1 MIRWVLPALML
12 VPAPGVAAI
21 RGLFVGIDKY
31 RYSTTHVPE
40 AEFNDLQGAVSDTA
54 RIKAAFADALG
65 LDLDPGPV
73 AGRCKGE
80 NGVSITLTD
89 DCADRAAILAAF
101 DRQVMV
107 SRNGDT
113 LVFYFA
119 GHGSRFVDTVE
130 LRQASRYNSTILAA
144 DARKPGALEGGD
156 ILDREWRDR
165 IDAATAHGINIVTI
179 FDSCNSGT
187 GTREGEGRSRGV
199 PWLKAAQVAPL
210 PDRPPSVAGSSGQG
224 YRMHFAAALDTE
236 ESREVRDGG
245 VFTTAF
251 VETLPVLAHATF
263 EDIATEV
270 ALKVAAR
277 GHGAQ
282 HPQAEGERNASFG
295 GARNRTV
302 VLRARPDGD
311 KLVLDAGTLSG
322 MTQGSQVA
330 VFARRIDALDPKST
344 PIATGRISDVGPTNA
359 SIILDAAP
367 VAPLPPNLSVRETQH
382 AYGTQ
387 VIDIGVAD
395 AAFGAAVTTAIAELA
410 FVRITDTPA
419 YRIAAESPGS
429 TRAVLTAADG
439 TSRLSL
445 GDVQDPG
452 FGPLLRDALR
462 KIAHAEAILAL
473 RTDPTGAE
481 ARFCIATGDY
491 DPRDCPPPD
500 PRRGRQIALGKRAQ
514 IAVKVPGDQARY
526 VYIFA
531 IDDAFAVDLA
541 LPQNGGIDPPIDRR
555 IPPLTA
561 NVAPRTPGLYRF
573 VTIATTD
580 PIDAAALQQSRAG
593 ARDPAGCR
601 STLEQLLCAAAS
613 GSRDLATPRVGPWT
627 ASVTL
632 VSVRPEGEIR

>member
-1 MIRWVLPALML
+1 MIRWILPVLILM
-12 VPAPGVAAI
+12 PAPAVAAI

-31 RYSTTHVPE
+31 RYSSSHVPE
-40 AEFNDLQGAVSDTA
+40 AEFEDLKGAVSDTA
-54 RIKAAFADALG
+54 RVKAVFAAAYALDVDA
-65 LDLDPGPV
+65 GPV
-73 AGRCKGE
+73 AGQCKGE
-80 NGVSITLTD
+80 NAVSITLID
-89 DCADRAAILAAF
+89 NCADRAAILAGF
-101 DRQVMV
+101 DRQVAA
-107 SRNGDT
+107 SRAGDT
-113 LVFYFA
+113 VVFYFA
-119 GHGSRFVDTVE
+119 GHGSRFIDAVE
-130 LRQASRYNSTILAA
+130 FRQASRYNSTILAS
-144 DARKPGALEGGD
+144 DARKPGALESGD

-165 IDAATAHGINIVTI
+165 IDAATARGVNIVTI

-199 PWLKAAQVAPL
+199 PWLKAPGVVPV
-210 PDRPPSVAGSSGQG
+210 PDRQTSVGGGQG

-245 VFTTAF
+245 VFTTAL
-251 VETLPVLAHATF
+251 VETLPILAHATF

-302 VLRARPDGD
+302 VLRARPDGTA
-311 KLVLDAGTLSG
+311 LALDAGTLSG
-322 MTQGSQVA
+322 MTEGSQVA
-330 VFARRIDALDPKST
+330 VYARRIDALDPNAT
-344 PIATGRISDVGPTNA
+344 PIATGRIADVLPTSS
-359 SIILDAAP
+359 SIVLDAAP
-367 VAPLPPNLSVRETQH
+367 AMSLPPNLSVRETQH

-387 VIDIGVAD
+387 TVGIDVAD
-395 AAFGAAVTTAIAELA
+395 GVIRTAVTAAIADVA
-410 FVRITDTPA
+410 FARLSDSPS
-419 YRIAAESPGS
+419 YRIAAEQPGS
-429 TRAVLTAADG
+429 TRAVLAAADG
-439 TSRLSL
+439 SNPLSL
-445 GDVQDPG
+445 GEVNDSG

-473 RTDPTGAE
+473 RTDPAAVE
-481 ARFCIATGDY
+481 ARFCIATGEY

-500 PRRGRQIALGKRAQ
+500 SRRGRQIALGKRAQ
-514 IAVKVPGDQARY
+514 IAVKVPGDQARHVY
-526 VYIFA
+526 VFA

-541 LPQNGGIDPPIDRR
+541 LPQNGGIDPAIDRR

-580 PIDAAALQQSRAG
+580 PIDAVALQQSRAG
-593 ARDPAGCR
+593 ARDPARCQ
-601 STLEQLLCAAAS
+601 STLEQLLCAAAA
-613 GSRDLATPRVGPWT
+613 GSRDPAAPRVGPWT

-632 VSVRPEGEIR
+632 VTVRPEGETR